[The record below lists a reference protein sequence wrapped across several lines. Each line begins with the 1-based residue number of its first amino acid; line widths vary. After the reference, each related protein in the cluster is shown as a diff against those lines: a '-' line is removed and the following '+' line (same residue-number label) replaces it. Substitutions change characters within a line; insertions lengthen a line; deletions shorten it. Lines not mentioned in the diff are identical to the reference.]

1 MNLWKKSR
9 PNYSSDEA
17 ENAEMLEVYTRWLKG
32 ERLSRKQKRLLKLS
46 REDTQLGNLK
56 SLIDFAHYRF
66 RETESVI
73 PRPGAKQRIADGLI
87 RRINRSG
94 TENLPTAV
102 EEIEWQPAYSIDP
115 VGSDSELAH
124 PPDARNLPL
133 PPQQVDPSAETVIIE
148 REGAPE
154 GITLA
159 PVEDSRNLKLRTTQ
173 SDGLEQEYNIAFK
186 EVIIG
191 RSVEATIQLKTNAAA
206 SRRHALLTAYGDNIY
221 ITDLGSGNGTYVNG
235 VRISEPTRLQVA
247 STIAIV
253 EQLLEVSE
261 IQREE
266 GTLRL
271 SLTEIEGE
279 DVGQVYTVHIKEI
292 TVGRGRV
299 ACLRFSDSAG
309 TLSRLHARFELKNG
323 EIYITDLDSTNGTYV
338 DGVRIEKPTVLK
350 KGATV
355 QLGSVIC
362 DVIDIEHTS
371 SVSV

>member
-9 PNYSSDEA
+9 MNYSSDEV

-32 ERLSRKQKRLLKLS
+32 EKLSRKQKRLLKS
-46 REDTQLGNLK
+46 SQDHTQLGNLK
-56 SLIDFAHYRF
+56 PLIDFAHHGF
-66 RETESVI
+66 RETETVL
-73 PRPGAKQRIADGLI
+73 PRPAAKQRIADELM
-87 RRINRSG
+87 RRINRND
-94 TENLPTAV
+94 TENLPAV
-102 EEIEWQPAYSIDP
+102 MQWQPAYSIDP

-124 PPDARNLPL
+124 SPDASNLP
-133 PPQQVDPSAETVIIE
+133 PIPQHQVDPSAETVIIE
-148 REGAPE
+148 RDGEPDA
-154 GITLA
+154 ITLA
-159 PVEDSRNLKLRTTQ
+159 PVEDSCNLKLRTTQ
-173 SDGLEQEYNIAFK
+173 IDGLEQEYNVAFK

-191 RSVEATIQLKTNAAA
+191 RSVEATIQLKTNAAV

-221 ITDLGSGNGTYVNG
+221 ITDLGSSNGTYVNG
-235 VRISEPTRLQVA
+235 VRISEPTRLQVE

-271 SLTEIEGE
+271 SLTEIEGQ
-279 DVGQVYTVHIKEI
+279 DVGQIYNVHIKEI
-292 TVGRGRV
+292 TVGRGRT
-299 ACLRFSDSAG
+299 ARLRFSDSAG

-338 DGVRIEKPTVLK
+338 NGVRIEKPTVLK
-350 KGATV
+350 KDTTI

-362 DVIDIEHTS
+362 DVVDIEHDRL
-371 SVSV
+371 VSV

>member
-9 PNYSSDEA
+9 PNYSSDEV

-32 ERLSRKQKRLLKLS
+32 EKLSRRQKRLLKLS
-46 REDTQLGNLK
+46 REDTTFGNLK
-56 SLIDFAHYRF
+56 PLIDFAHHRF

-73 PRPGAKQRIADGLI
+73 PRLGAKQRIADEVM
-87 RRINRSG
+87 RRIGRRE
-94 TENLPTAV
+94 TENLSSEA
-102 EEIEWQPAYSIDP
+102 EGIEWQPAYSIDP
-115 VGSDSELAH
+115 VGSDSELANPPSVDYH
-124 PPDARNLPL
+124 PP
-133 PPQQVDPSAETVIIE
+133 PPEQVDPFAETVIIE
-148 REGAPE
+148 REGEPE
-154 GITLA
+154 GVTLA
-159 PVEDSRNLKLRTTQ
+159 PVEGSCNLKVRTTQ
-173 SDGLEQEYNIAFK
+173 SDELEQEYNIAFK
-186 EVIIG
+186 EIIIG

-261 IQREE
+261 IRREE

-279 DVGQVYTVHIKEI
+279 DVGQVYTVYIKEI
-292 TVGRGRV
+292 TVGRGRA
-299 ACLRFSDSAG
+299 ACLRFSDLAG

-323 EIYITDLDSTNGTYV
+323 EIYLTDLDSTNGVYV

-350 KGATV
+350 KGTTV

-362 DVIDIEHTS
+362 DVIDIEHAS

>member
-32 ERLSRKQKRLLKLS
+32 EKLSRKQKRLLKLG

-56 SLIDFAHYRF
+56 PLIDFAHYRF
-66 RETESVI
+66 RETASVI
-73 PRPGAKQRIADGLI
+73 PHLGAKQRIADELM
-87 RRINRSG
+87 RRMNCSD
-94 TENLPTAV
+94 TENLPAAV

-115 VGSDSELAH
+115 VGSDSELDH
-124 PPDARNLPL
+124 PPSVDYPL
-133 PPQQVDPSAETVIIE
+133 PPPQKVDPSAETVIIE
-148 REGAPE
+148 REGEPE

-159 PVEDSRNLKLRTTQ
+159 LVEGSCNLKLRTTQ
-173 SDGLEQEYNIAFK
+173 NDGLEQEYNIAFK
-186 EVIIG
+186 EIIIG
-191 RSVEATIQLKTNAAA
+191 RSVEATIQLKTNAAV
-206 SRRHALLTAYGDNIY
+206 SRRHALLTAYGDNVY
-221 ITDLGSGNGTYVNG
+221 ITDLGSSNGTYVNG

-279 DVGQVYTVHIKEI
+279 DVGQVYTVYIKEI
-292 TVGRGRV
+292 TVGRGRA
-299 ACLRFSDSAG
+299 ACLQFSDSAG

-338 DGVRIEKPTVLK
+338 DGVRIENPTVLK
-350 KGATV
+350 KGKTV

-362 DVIDIEHTS
+362 DVVNIENVS